1 LHQEVSLKA
10 YPERSEAVSLKEVAA
25 KFESQGSVGEVEL
38 PPRVLELLQ
47 SCRTLPSVPGV
58 VMEVLDLTQD
68 PEIGT
73 AEIAKVISRDP
84 ALVAK
89 ILKVANS
96 PLYGVRR
103 EVTTLAQAVN
113 MLGTNGAMSLALSFS
128 LVHGL
133 RKETEPAFDHQAYW
147 RRSVIS
153 ATATLAVGNAIQ
165 AGRRDEL
172 FLPGLLQDIG
182 MLVLNEAMP
191 AYGRM
196 VVASDNDHELLTKVE
211 REELGTD
218 HASVSFWFLKKW
230 GLPGRLISAILAS
243 HESKGVR
250 NPLAKSVAVGGRIAE
265 IWTNPKTIAAMTS
278 AAEAARNLL
287 GIPETRFD
295 EILNKT
301 AAQLP
306 ETTRNL
312 EVSVGDE
319 SFIHGL
325 LDQARQAMAEINV
338 RALQEARQF
347 AVQAQR
353 DSLTSLYNRNYLDQ
367 VLGVH
372 FNISRKMAQPL
383 AAIFIDID
391 DFKRTNDTFGHR
403 AGDSVLISVAR
414 VIQSAIRDSDT
425 VVRYGG
431 DEFVVVLN
439 DTSEDIAGEVA
450 ERIRASVEKQ
460 QTKTDSGLRI
470 PVTVSVGWATMSPK
484 SSLASGEELLEIAD
498 RSLYVAKSS
507 GRNRVARAG

>member
-1 LHQEVSLKA
+1 VSLTE
-10 YPERSEAVSLKEVAA
+10 YPQRGEAVPLKEVATNCT
-25 KFESQGSVGEVEL
+25 SQGSAGEIEL
-38 PPRVLELLQ
+38 PQHVLELLQ

-58 VMEVLDLTQD
+58 VLEVLDLTQD

-73 AEIAKVISRDP
+73 AEIAKAISRDP

-89 ILKVANS
+89 MLKVANS

-133 RKETEPAFDHQAYW
+133 RKETEPGFDHQAYW
-147 RRSVIS
+147 RRSAIS
-153 ATATLAVGNAIQ
+153 ATATFAVGNAIQ

-191 AYGRM
+191 GYGRM
-196 VVASDNDHELLTKVE
+196 VLAAGNDHELLTKLE
-211 REELGTD
+211 RKELGTD
-218 HASVSFWFLKKW
+218 HAHVSFWFLRKW
-230 GLPGRLISAILAS
+230 GLPGRLISAILSS
-243 HESKGVR
+243 HENKGIR
-250 NPLAKSVAVGGRIAE
+250 NPLAKSLAVGGRIAE
-265 IWTNPKTIAAMTS
+265 IWTNPKTLAAMTS
-278 AAEAARNLL
+278 ASEAARNLL
-287 GIPETRFD
+287 DITETRFN

-306 ETTRNL
+306 ETTKNL
-312 EVSVGDE
+312 EISIGDE
-319 SFIHGL
+319 NFFNGL

-338 RALQEARQF
+338 RALQEARHF

-367 VLGVH
+367 VLSVH

-391 DFKRTNDTFGHR
+391 AFKRINDTFGHR
-403 AGDSVLISVAR
+403 AGDLVLINVAR
-414 VIQSAIRDSDT
+414 VIQSAIRDNDT

-431 DEFVVVLN
+431 DEFVVVLT
-439 DTSEDIAGEVA
+439 DAGEDIAAEVA
-450 ERIRASVEKQ
+450 ERIRANVERQ
-460 QTKTDSGLRI
+460 QTKTDSGVRI
-470 PVTVSVGWATMSPK
+470 PVTVSVGWATMPAK
-484 SSLASGEELLEIAD
+484 SSLQSGEELLEIAD
-498 RSLYVAKSS
+498 RSLYVAKSR